1 MPETHEPTNGTPLP
15 KDLKV
20 PTWLMD
26 QVQVTP
32 SGRKRDPLAV
42 AWFFRF
48 LETGEA
54 TQAVLD
60 VGWDG
65 AQPSWKAHH
74 LKQQFAHLL
83 SRAIKYRRTWS
94 EAKALRLLDYAMEL
108 GLDSKL
114 NKDPRVMANALKAAD
129 SVLDR
134 GDMPKGAKI
143 HGLETTPEEAVED
156 LDPRVLIDRLVEVIG
171 IEAVR
176 TMKAVADYKSN
187 RDYFNSKWP
196 VEVIEMETPSES
208 LN

>member
-1 MPETHEPTNGTPLP
+1 MPETHEPTNGTSIP

-20 PTWLMD
+20 PKWLLA

-60 VGWDG
+60 VGWEG
-65 AQPSWKAHH
+65 GQPSWKAHH

-108 GLDSKL
+108 GLNSKF
-114 NKDPRVMANALKAAD
+114 NKDPRVLANALKAAD

-143 HGLETTPEEAVED
+143 HGLETTPEEVKEEPDAHE
-156 LDPRVLIDRLVEVIG
+156 LIDRLVETIG

-176 TMKAVADYKSN
+176 RMAVVVDYKAH
-187 RDYFNSKWP
+187 RDYLESKWP
-196 VEVIEMETPSES
+196 LLS
-208 LN
+208 

>member
-1 MPETHEPTNGTPLP
+1 MPETHEPTNGTSIP

-20 PTWLMD
+20 PQWLMA

-32 SGRKRDPLAV
+32 SGKERDPIAV

-54 TQAVLD
+54 TQAVID

-65 AQPSWKAHH
+65 TQPSWKAHH

-94 EAKALRLLDYAMEL
+94 EAKALRLLDYAIEL
-108 GLDSKL
+108 GMNPKF
-114 NKDPRVMANALKAAD
+114 NKDPRVLANALKAAD

-134 GDMPKGAKI
+134 GDMPRGARLR
-143 HGLETTPEEAVED
+143 GLDTAPEEEKARATAHE
-156 LDPRVLIDRLVEVIG
+156 LIDRLVETVG

-176 TMKAVADYKSN
+176 RMEGVADYKAH
-187 RDYFNSKWP
+187 RDYLEEKWP
-196 VEVIEMETPSES
+196 I
-208 LN
+208 LI

>member
-1 MPETHEPTNGTPLP
+1 MPETHEPTNGTSIP

-20 PTWLMD
+20 PKWLMD

-32 SGRKRDPLAV
+32 SGRKRDPIAV

-74 LKQQFAHLL
+74 LKQQFAPLL

-108 GLDSKL
+108 GLDPKL
-114 NKDPRVMANALKAAD
+114 TKDPRVMANALKAAD

-134 GDMPKGAKI
+134 GDMPRGAKI
-143 HGLETTPEEAVED
+143 HGLETAPNEVKAVASAHEL
-156 LDPRVLIDRLVEVIG
+156 LDKLVDTAG

-176 TMKAVADYKSN
+176 RMKGIADYKAH
-187 RDYFNSKWP
+187 RDYLEEKWP
-196 VEVIEMETPSES
+196 ILV
-208 LN
+208 

>member
-1 MPETHEPTNGTPLP
+1 MTDHPTLEVPTA

-20 PTWLMD
+20 PKWLLA

-32 SGRKRDPLAV
+32 SGRKRDPIAV

-54 TQAVLD
+54 TQSVID
-60 VGWDG
+60 VGWKG
-65 AQPSWKAHH
+65 GQPSWKAHH

-108 GLDSKL
+108 GLDPKL
-114 NKDPRVMANALKAAD
+114 NKDPRVITNALKAAD

-134 GDMPKGAKI
+134 GDMPKGARLR
-143 HGLETTPEEAVED
+143 GLDTAPEEEKEEVNTY
-156 LDPRVLIDRLVEVIG
+156 VLIDRLVETVG

-176 TMKAVADYKSN
+176 AMKGVADYKAH
-187 RDYFNSKWP
+187 RDYLEEKWP
-196 VEVIEMETPSES
+196 LLI
-208 LN
+208 

>member
-1 MPETHEPTNGTPLP
+1 MPETHEPTNGTSIP

-20 PTWLMD
+20 PKWLMA

-32 SGRKRDPLAV
+32 SGKKRDPIAV

-54 TQAVLD
+54 TQSVID

-83 SRAIKYRRTWS
+83 SQAIKYRRTWS

-143 HGLETTPEEAVED
+143 HGLETSPNEVKAVASAHEL
-156 LDPRVLIDRLVEVIG
+156 LDKLVDTAG

-176 TMKAVADYKSN
+176 RMKGIADYKAH
-187 RDYFNSKWP
+187 RDYLEEKWP
-196 VEVIEMETPSES
+196 QILIEACKM
-208 LN
+208 

>member
-1 MPETHEPTNGTPLP
+1 MPKDKKPTNETPLP

-20 PTWLMD
+20 PKWLLA
-26 QVQVTP
+26 QVQKTP
-32 SGRKRDPLAV
+32 SGKDRDPIAV

-54 TQAVLD
+54 TQSVID

-83 SRAIKYRRTWS
+83 SQAIKYRRTWS

-108 GLDSKL
+108 GMDPKFR
-114 NKDPRVMANALKAAD
+114 NDPRVLANALKAAD
-129 SVLDR
+129 SILDR

-143 HGLETTPEEAVED
+143 HGLETTPEEEKVEMD
-156 LDPRVLIDRLVEVIG
+156 AHVLIDLLVENIG

-176 TMKAVADYKSN
+176 LMECVAGYKTH
-187 RDYFNSKWP
+187 RDYLDSKWP
-196 VEVIEMETPSES
+196 LLV
-208 LN
+208 